1 MAVPCTG
8 LPGGRG
14 AADGY
19 VGDSGGRV
27 HAARRRRGADRDHR
41 AGRVG
46 QHGGG
51 HRRSSRAGFVRC
63 FGRSEPEVVMGAIVW
78 QGPNEM
84 TVEEQ
89 PDPGDP
95 GPGEL
100 ILRPEAVGIC
110 GSEVEGYLGHMGNR
124 TPPLVMGHE
133 FAGRVVATGEGASDL
148 EGARVA
154 VNPLSGCGDC
164 RLCREGYTNL
174 CHDRVLVGVH
184 VPGAFAD
191 YVKVRA
197 ADARV
202 LPDGV
207 SSRIGALMEPLANGV
222 HAVRL
227 APEGAERVVVI
238 GAGTIGLVT
247 LQAAL
252 LHGFD
257 EVMVVEPQEIR
268 RARALTLGASA
279 AEPSPGEADLVL
291 DAVGAEVTR
300 RLGLELL
307 RPGGTMVCIGLANDK
322 TTLGFHGIVR
332 SQHRIQGS
340 YAYTMPDFEQAHEW
354 LVSGQA
360 TLGEDLTAVR
370 PLEDGPDQFA
380 RLAEGPPPPEFKV
393 FLAGAGREA

>member
-1 MAVPCTG
+1 M
-8 LPGGRG
+8 R
-14 AADGY
+14 
-19 VGDSGGRV
+19 
-27 HAARRRRGADRDHR
+27 
-41 AGRVG
+41 
-46 QHGGG
+46 
-51 HRRSSRAGFVRC
+51 
-63 FGRSEPEVVMGAIVW
+63 AIVW

-84 TVEEQ
+84 TVEER
-89 PDPGDP
+89 PEPSEP
-95 GPGEL
+95 GPGEV
-100 ILRPEAVGIC
+100 ILQPEAVGIC
-110 GSEVEGYLGHMGNR
+110 GSEGEGYLGHMGNR

-133 FAGRVVATGEGASDL
+133 FAGRVVAAGPGAEALDGE
-148 EGARVA
+148 RVA

-164 RLCREGYTNL
+164 GLCRAGHHNL
-174 CHDRVLVGVH
+174 CRDRVLVGVH

-191 YVKVRA
+191 FVKVRA

-227 APEGAERVVVI
+227 APSGVERVVVI

-252 LHGFD
+252 LHGFE
-257 EVMVVEPQEIR
+257 EVMVVEPQELR

-279 AEPSPGEADLVL
+279 AEPEPGEADLVL
-291 DAVGAEVTR
+291 DAVGAEATR

-307 RPGGTMVCIGLANDK
+307 RPGGTMVCIGLAHDD

-340 YAYTMPDFEQAHEW
+340 YAYTMDDFEQAHAW
-354 LVSGQA
+354 LVSGEA
-360 TLGEDLTAVR
+360 ALGDDLEAVR
-370 PLEDGPDQFA
+370 PLEDGPEQFA
-380 RLAEGPPPPEFKV
+380 RLAAGTPAEFKV